1 MDLQADFSNISAAR
15 RTELKANSHLMLP
28 ELKTLFD
35 NHIQDIIRRIPQFSL
50 RPQQATT
57 VLTRMLNPTSV

>member
-15 RTELKANSHLMLP
+15 RIELKANSHLMLP

-35 NHIQDIIRRIPQFSL
+35 NHIFFFNNSSWVKNYKFKR
-50 RPQQATT
+50 
-57 VLTRMLNPTSV
+57 VY